1 MPCRSHHGSRSCS
14 ITRLSRLYKDLIGR
28 AVIAVWNTEEV
39 FHVAD
44 LEVGYAPGV
53 DPPRRAQVL
62 ERRHDAGEVGVRT
75 WPMEQVEIEMI
86 GAKTGEARVARP
98 RYAVPR

>member
-1 MPCRSHHGSRSCS
+1 
-14 ITRLSRLYKDLIGR
+14 LIGR

-86 GAKTGEARVARP
+86 GAKM
-98 RYAVPR
+98 Y